1 MPLVT
6 RTVAKGIPPKVR
18 EPKRKGKLT
27 TKKNQ
32 KGKTNKN
39 GKRPAASEEDEDLES
54 SSEES
59 ELPPKKKRNKK
70 QQLNGV
76 EVLEDEPEVEPPE
89 ENIEVINVDASPG
102 SDDEEVSTILFIHIQ
117 ILTRLQDD
125 GLNEHHRGTE
135 LQAKPTK
142 KDSTLDLL
150 TMMSD
155 RVTVKFM
162 LADGTS
168 LTEVGRW
175 CNPCK

>member
-54 SSEES
+54 SSDES

-70 QQLNGV
+70 QQLKGV

-89 ENIEVINVDASPG
+89 ENVEVINVDASPG

-117 ILTRLQDD
+117 ILTRLQDY
-125 GLNEHHRGTE
+125 GLNE
-135 LQAKPTK
+135 AKPTK

-162 LADGTS
+162 VADGTS